1 MFTVGDTVQH
11 KQTGKVGRVVG
22 YGCRLTPS
30 AYCLTLKVRPLRQ
43 LSFKNMEDTVSEW
56 RLVRHLAPIMIQSH
70 QRKIAA

>member
-56 RLVRHLAPIMIQSH
+56 RLVCHQLPIMIQS
-70 QRKIAA
+70 QPKNLAA